1 MFKEEMVLTFWHPAR
16 TSMYKNMKKF
26 LFFFLAAA
34 LSLATVTSCNVS
46 DAFIQATVKA
56 GNASCPL
63 DMGNGMTMTKIDYS
77 GSYVTYIYE
86 CDENLYSPSQDKATP
101 ELKQELISSLR
112 TSAST
117 DPSVKQ
123 FLDAL
128 KKNGTG
134 IIYHYYAPGSP
145 STMDV
150 IIESPEL

>member
-1 MFKEEMVLTFWHPAR
+1 MR
-16 TSMYKNMKKF
+16 KF

-34 LSLATVTSCNVS
+34 LSLATVTSCNVT
-46 DAFIQATVKA
+46 DAFIQAIVKA
-56 GNASCPL
+56 GNAECPL

-86 CDENLYSPSQDKATP
+86 CDENMYSPSQENATP
-101 ELKQELISSLR
+101 ELKQELISALH
-112 TSAST
+112 TSASK
-117 DPSVKQ
+117 DASLKK
-123 FLDAL
+123 FLEAL

-150 IIESPEL
+150 II

>member
-1 MFKEEMVLTFWHPAR
+1 
-16 TSMYKNMKKF
+16 MKKF
-26 LFFFLAAA
+26 LLFFLVAS
-34 LSLATVTSCNVS
+34 LSLATVTSCNVT
-46 DAFIQATVKA
+46 DAFIQATVEA
-56 GNASCPL
+56 GNASCPM
-63 DMGNGMTMTKIDYS
+63 DMGNGMTMTRINYS
-77 GSYVTYIYE
+77 GPYVTYFYE
-86 CDENLYSPSQDKATP
+86 CDENMYFPSRDKATP

-112 TSAST
+112 TRAST

-145 STMDV
+145 STMDI